1 MEITV
6 EKLLKLESLRTS
18 QVVAGVQGLR
28 NTVKGVTI
36 MEAPDIVDWLAGGE
50 LLLTSLYS
58 TLGGKVNY
66 REFIQNLA
74 AKGVSALAIK
84 IRRFVDKIPSE
95 ILETADEVD
104 LPIIELEGNVRYVD
118 IMYPAMEMLFNK
130 QVIELKYYKEIQER
144 FTALALQCEGL
155 AKITKTLAELIE
167 NPVSIFDNQKKCLH
181 TTDERFHNFEGMTTF
196 YEGDLLS
203 KNFNSYRIKFCD
215 LKEEPVYQV
224 VVPIQALGQVRA
236 YLIVTEIN
244 QPMREMDFICLDQA
258 TTVVTLE
265 MVRRFAVREV
275 EQKFSND
282 FVEKL
287 ISGEIEVSGIRERA
301 NLLELDINHPFV
313 VVLFSLKYLD
323 ECLADTKIKQD
334 KIAFQGIKAE
344 IQSLIMNV
352 MRMRMKDFILGHK
365 GDSII
370 VLWPVKVSSQT
381 IEEIK
386 RAGREVQN
394 NAKKRWKKIMIG
406 IGISNEAAEIEEIP
420 RSYKEA
426 QDALI
431 YGEMLQGEGAISW
444 FQDLGVYRMLCKFG
458 QTNNLDEFLP
468 KALRKLFDYDQQNQT
483 ELLKSLQVFLE
494 YNGNSSKA
502 AKALFIHYKT
512 LLYRLERIKEV
523 TGLDLEDNQNRL
535 ELELGLKIIQIL
547 NHRE

>member
-1 MEITV
+1 MELTV
-6 EKLLKLESLRTS
+6 EKLLKLEPLRTS
-18 QVVAGVQGLR
+18 QVMAGAQGLK
-28 NTVKGVTI
+28 NVVKGVTI

-66 REFIQNLA
+66 REFIRNLA
-74 AKGVSALAIK
+74 AKGVCALAVK
-84 IRRFVDKIPSE
+84 IRRFVDRIPPD
-95 ILETADEVD
+95 ILEIADEIG
-104 LPIIELEGNVRYVD
+104 LPIIQLEGNVRYVD
-118 IMYPAMEMLFNK
+118 IMYPVMEILFNK

-144 FTALALQCEGL
+144 FTALALQCQGL
-155 AKITKTLAELIE
+155 DKITKTLAELVG
-167 NPVSIFDNQKKCLH
+167 NPVSVFDNQRKCLSA
-181 TTDERFHNFEGMTTF
+181 TDEIFCNFEDMTTF

-203 KNFNSYRIKFCD
+203 KNFNSYRIKINGAG
-215 LKEEPVYQV
+215 EEPVYQV
-224 VVPIQALGQVRA
+224 VVPIQALGQIKA

-244 QPMREMDFICLDQA
+244 KPMHEMELICLDQA

-287 ISGEIEVSGIRERA
+287 ISGEIEVSSMRERA
-301 NLLELDINHPFV
+301 NLLAWEINRPFV

-323 ECLADTKIKQD
+323 EYLADTKIKQD

-352 MRMRMKDFILGHK
+352 MRTRMKDFILGHK

-370 VLWPVKVSSQT
+370 VLWPVRGSIKT

-386 RAGREVQN
+386 KAGREIQDH
-394 NAKKRWKKIMIG
+394 AKKRWKKIMIG
-406 IGISNEAAEIEEIP
+406 IGIGNVAAEIEEIP

-431 YGEMLQGEGAISW
+431 YGEMLQGEDVISW

-458 QTNNLDEFLP
+458 QGNDLADFVP
-468 KALRKLFDYDQQNQT
+468 KSLRILLDYDQQNQT
-483 ELLKSLQVFLE
+483 ELLKSLEIFLE
-494 YNGNSSKA
+494 FNGNASKA

-523 TGLDLEDNQNRL
+523 TGLDLEDYKNRL

-547 NHRE
+547 NQRE

>member
-1 MEITV
+1 MELTV
-6 EKLLKLESLRTS
+6 EKLLKLEPLRTS
-18 QVVAGVQGLR
+18 QVMAGAQGLK
-28 NTVKGVTI
+28 NVVKGVTI

-66 REFIQNLA
+66 REFIRNLA
-74 AKGVSALAIK
+74 AKDVCALAVK
-84 IRRFVDKIPSE
+84 IRRFVDRIPPD
-95 ILETADEVD
+95 ILEIADEIG
-104 LPIIELEGNVRYVD
+104 LPIIQLEGNVRYVD
-118 IMYPAMEMLFNK
+118 IMYPVMEILFNK

-144 FTALALQCEGL
+144 FTALALQCQGL
-155 AKITKTLAELIE
+155 DKITKTLAELVG
-167 NPVSIFDNQKKCLH
+167 NPVSVFDNQRKCLSA
-181 TTDERFHNFEGMTTF
+181 TDEKFCCFEDMTTF

-203 KNFNSYRIKFCD
+203 KNFNSYRIIINGAG
-215 LKEEPVYQV
+215 EEPVYQV
-224 VVPIQALGQVRA
+224 VVPIQALGQIKA

-244 QPMREMDFICLDQA
+244 KPMHEMELICLDQA

-282 FVEKL
+282 IVEKL
-287 ISGEIEVSGIRERA
+287 ISGEIEVSSLRERA
-301 NLLELDINHPFV
+301 NLLAWEINRPFV

-323 ECLADTKIKQD
+323 EYLADTKIKQD

-352 MRMRMKDFILGHK
+352 MRTRMKDFILGHK

-370 VLWPVKVSSQT
+370 VLWPVRGSSKT

-386 RAGREVQN
+386 KAGREIQDH
-394 NAKKRWKKIMIG
+394 AKKRWKKIMIG
-406 IGISNEAAEIEEIP
+406 IGIGNVAAEIEEIP

-431 YGEMLQGEGAISW
+431 YGEMLQGEDVISW

-458 QTNNLDEFLP
+458 QGNDLADFVP
-468 KALRKLFDYDQQNQT
+468 KSLKMLLDYDQQNQT
-483 ELLKSLQVFLE
+483 ELLKSLEVFLE
-494 YNGNSSKA
+494 FNGNASKA

-523 TGLDLEDNQNRL
+523 TGLDLEDYKNRL

-547 NHRE
+547 NQRE